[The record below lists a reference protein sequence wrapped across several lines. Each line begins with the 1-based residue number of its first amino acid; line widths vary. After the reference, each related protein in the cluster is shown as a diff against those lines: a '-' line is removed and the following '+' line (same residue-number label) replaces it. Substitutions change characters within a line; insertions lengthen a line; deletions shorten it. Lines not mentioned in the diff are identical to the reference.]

1 MFVGSTVKVWSLIWP
16 RDSRCRGLLWF
27 REFTGA
33 CGLWVEGCGLLY
45 GPRTHDVGGLQGLWA
60 LVGFAVKVWSFKW
73 PEDPCCRCLMYFR
86 EFVGACG
93 CLGALVG
100 SGMMVCFLM

>member
-33 CGLWVEGCGLLY
+33 CGLWVEGCGLSY
-45 GPRTHDVGGLQGLWA
+45 GPRTHVVG
-60 LVGFAVKVWSFKW
+60 V
-73 PEDPCCRCLMYFR
+73 
-86 EFVGACG
+86 
-93 CLGALVG
+93 
-100 SGMMVCFLM
+100 